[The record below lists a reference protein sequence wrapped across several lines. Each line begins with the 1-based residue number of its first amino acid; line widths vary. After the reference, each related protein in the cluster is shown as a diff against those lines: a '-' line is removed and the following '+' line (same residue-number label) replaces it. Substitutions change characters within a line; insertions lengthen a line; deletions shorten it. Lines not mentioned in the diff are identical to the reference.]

1 MSDVRPDA
9 VKRLKELEPEL
20 RAQGIGALY
29 LFGSCARGEA
39 TDESDV
45 DLAFDV
51 LPGRRFSLF
60 DQARV
65 MRELS
70 ETLCSKV
77 DFVPRNELHPC
88 IRAGIEAEQIK
99 VFG

>member
-1 MSDVRPDA
+1 MSDVRLNTFD
-9 VKRLKELEPEL
+9 RLKELEPEL

-39 TDESDV
+39 TEDSDI

-65 MRELS
+65 ARELS
-70 ETLCSKV
+70 EALRSKV
-77 DFVPRNELHPC
+77 DFVPRNELHPY
-88 IRAGIEAEQIK
+88 IRASVEAEQVK